1 MNNVDEY
8 IATLEVEFKSNANPE
23 IAKNQQA
30 YMKDNFVFIGMK
42 TDTRREVQ
50 KPFLVKS
57 YLPTK
62 MDAIEIVKQLWQ
74 KPERDFQLFGQEL
87 LFKYVKK
94 LEKTDIE
101 VIAYIIAN
109 KSWWDT
115 VDFIAVKL
123 AGAYFKMY
131 PTERE
136 KVINSW
142 LNSGNMWLKRSAI
155 LFQLKYKTEVDKEF
169 LAYILKENFGSKEF
183 FINKAIGW
191 VLREYTRTN
200 PEWVIDF
207 VERHFDELSNLS
219 RREALRLLK

>member
-1 MNNVDEY
+1 MNPVQEY
-8 IATLEVEFKSNANPE
+8 ITTLETEFKQHYDLV
-23 IAKNQQA
+23 IAKKQQA
-30 YMKDNFVFIGMK
+30 YMKDNFSFIGMK

-57 YLPTK
+57 FLPAK
-62 MDAIEIVKQLWQ
+62 SEAIKIVKALWE

-87 LFKYVKK
+87 LFKYVKH
-94 LEKTDIE
+94 LDVSDIE
-101 VIAYIIAN
+101 IIEHIIAH

-123 AGAYFKMY
+123 AGAYFKKF
-131 PTERE
+131 PAERDTVIE
-136 KVINSW
+136 KW
-142 LNSGNMWLKRSAI
+142 QASGHMWLQRSAI
-155 LFQLKYKTEVDKEF
+155 LFQLKYKNDIDKDF
-169 LAYILKENFGSKEF
+169 LAAVIIPNLGSKEF

-207 VERHFDELSNLS
+207 VETYADELSNLS
-219 RREALRLLK
+219 KREALRLLN

>member
-1 MNNVDEY
+1 LNNVDEY